1 MVTLSLFGALRIGA
15 DTLARM
21 PSSDL
26 AELSSLQAQLSDL
39 AARVVALGDRYRETA
54 DSAVSNDL
62 DLAERNLL
70 AARRAL
76 ERANDTLKE
85 LQ

>member
-1 MVTLSLFGALRIGA
+1 MVTVSLFGAACIGA

-85 LQ
+85 LT

>member
-1 MVTLSLFGALRIGA
+1 M
-15 DTLARM
+15 ARM
-21 PSSDL
+21 LSSDL
-26 AELSSLQAQLSDL
+26 AELSSLQAQLADL
-39 AARVVALGDRYRETA
+39 ATRVVAVGDRYRETA

-85 LQ
+85 LA

>member
-1 MVTLSLFGALRIGA
+1 
-15 DTLARM
+15 M

-26 AELSSLQAQLSDL
+26 AELSSLQAQLAEL
-39 AARVVALGDRYRETA
+39 ATRVVAVGDRYRETA

-76 ERANDTLKE
+76 ERANDTLQE
-85 LQ
+85 LT

>member
-1 MVTLSLFGALRIGA
+1 MVTVSLFGALRIGA
-15 DTLARM
+15 DTLTRM

-26 AELSSLQAQLSDL
+26 AELSSLRAQLTDL

-54 DSAVSNDL
+54 DSQVSNDL

-85 LQ
+85 LT

>member
-1 MVTLSLFGALRIGA
+1 
-15 DTLARM
+15 M

-26 AELSSLQAQLSDL
+26 AELSSLRAQLTDL
-39 AARVVALGDRYRETA
+39 ATRVVALGDRYRETA
-54 DSAVSNDL
+54 DSQVSNDL

-85 LQ
+85 LH

>member
-1 MVTLSLFGALRIGA
+1 
-15 DTLARM
+15 M

-26 AELSSLQAQLSDL
+26 AELSSLQAQLAEL
-39 AARVVALGDRYRETA
+39 AARVVAVGDRYRDTA

-85 LQ
+85 LAQ

>member
-1 MVTLSLFGALRIGA
+1 ML
-15 DTLARM
+15 
-21 PSSDL
+21 SSDL
-26 AELSSLQAQLSDL
+26 AELSSLQAQLAEL
-39 AARVVALGDRYRETA
+39 ATRVVAVGDRYRETA

-85 LQ
+85 LL